1 MKIEQHFLFSLEAN
15 AESEDTNLKI
25 AIKLT

>member
-25 AIKLT
+25 ATCIK